1 MKTRYIILCLAA
13 LFTMSCNYLDVV
25 PDNIATLDMAFNTRA
40 NAEKYLATCYNYVP
54 IMGHWAQNSGLVSGG
69 EVWYLKE
76 RSAAYYNN
84 LTSFS
89 IARGMQNADDPY
101 LNYWS
106 GSDGAWNMWR
116 GIHECNIFLANID
129 AVPDLPAWEKNQWRA
144 EVQVLKAYYHYW
156 LMLHYGPIPLLKENR
171 SVDSSLDDMMME
183 RESIQAVADYCAGLI
198 DEAMTG
204 SSLPLVV
211 ESEMDDLGHI
221 TSVVAA
227 AIKAKILVLAASPL
241 FNGNEQAKS
250 LVNAAGES
258 LINPTPDPQRW
269 VKAAQACKD
278 AIDLAHQ
285 AGFKLYDFDVRLNY
299 DEPEELHEELTLRC
313 TVTERWNSEII
324 WALGNNYTDQLQS
337 LMAPHLTTW
346 SMGNNM
352 SLSKGQLSPTL
363 AVAERFYSEHG
374 VPIEEDTEYDYAN
387 RYQMTVTPDDP
398 LRFCDAGYPTVKL
411 HLNREPRFYAYIGF
425 DGGRWFDSETD
436 NASCSN
442 ITQFKT
448 KRGDPMGVSDELYSP
463 TGYYLKKLFSWRN
476 CCTSS
481 SRVRYTYTFPIIRL
495 ADLYLMYAEALNQT
509 KDAPDDEVYEY
520 IQKVRTKDGLD
531 RETGSLVETWAR
543 YSKNPNKPKTKA
555 GMTEIIQR
563 ERLIELLF
571 EGWTYHDIRRWML
584 GDKYLATPVQG
595 WSVLESSSEFYYER
609 RTIFNRKF
617 MPRDYF
623 WPIKKED
630 LYKNSKLVQN
640 PLW

>member
-1 MKTRYIILCLAA
+1 MKKNYILICLAA
-13 LFTMSCNYLDVV
+13 LVAVSCNYLDVV

-40 NAEKYLATCYNYVP
+40 NAEKYLATCYHYLP
-54 IMGHWAQNSGLVSGG
+54 IMGHWGQNSGLVSGG

-76 RSAAYYNN
+76 KTAAYYKN

-106 GSDGAWNMWR
+106 GSTDAISMWR
-116 GIHECNIFLANID
+116 PIHECNIFLANID
-129 AVPDLPAWEKNQWRA
+129 SVPDLPAWEKNQWRA
-144 EVQVLKAYYHYW
+144 EVLVLKAYYHYW

-171 SVDSSLDDMMME
+171 TVDSSLDEMMME
-183 RESIQAVADYCAGLI
+183 RESIQAVSDYCVGLI
-198 DEAMTG
+198 DEALQG
-204 SSLPLVV
+204 SALPLVV

-221 TSVVAA
+221 TQVVAA
-227 AIKAKILVLAASPL
+227 SIKAKILILAASPL
-241 FNGNEQAKS
+241 FNGNEQMKS
-250 LVNAAGES
+250 LVNAAGEN
-258 LINPTPDPQRW
+258 LVNLTPDPTRW
-269 VKAAQACKD
+269 VKAAEACKA
-278 AIDLAHQ
+278 AIDLAEA
-285 AGFKLYDFDVRLNY
+285 AGFKLYDFDQRLNY
-299 DEPEELHEELTLRC
+299 DEPEELHEELTLRG
-313 TVTERWNSEII
+313 TITERWNSEII

-337 LMAPHLTTW
+337 LMGPHLTTW
-346 SMGNNM
+346 AMGNYM
-352 SLSKGQLSPTL
+352 SSSESQLAPTL
-363 AVAERFYSEHG
+363 AVVERFYSDHG
-374 VPIEEDTEYDYAN
+374 VPIEEDTEYDYAG
-387 RYQMTVTPDDP
+387 RYSMTTTPDDP
-398 LRFCDAGYPTVKL
+398 LRYCDAGYPTVKL

-425 DGGRWFDSETD
+425 DGGRWFDAETD
-436 NASCSN
+436 NSSATN

-463 TGYYLKKLFSWRN
+463 TGYILKKLFSWRN

-481 SRVRYTYTFPIIRL
+481 SRVRYTYSFPIIRL

-509 KDAPDDEVYEY
+509 KDAPDAEVYEY

-531 RETGSLVETWAR
+531 KETGSLVETWAR

-584 GDKYLATPVQG
+584 GPEYLGTPIQG
-595 WSVLESSSEFYYER
+595 WSVLESSADFYYQR
-609 RTIFNRKF
+609 RTIFNRSF
-617 MPRDYF
+617 MPRDYL

-630 LYKNSKLVQN
+630 LYKNDKLVQN
-640 PLW
+640 PQW